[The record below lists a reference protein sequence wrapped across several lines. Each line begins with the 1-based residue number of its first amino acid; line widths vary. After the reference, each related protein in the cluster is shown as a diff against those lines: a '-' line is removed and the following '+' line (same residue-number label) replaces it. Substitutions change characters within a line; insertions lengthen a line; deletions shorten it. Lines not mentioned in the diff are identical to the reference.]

1 MAKQEDAWE
10 DLNAFRMDPEGIK
23 ECIDAATG
31 CSVTW
36 VNRYGR
42 AMSVWIT
49 PAVIDGEVWVTT
61 TSNRSKTKAW
71 LKDPRT
77 TVVFGVQGIGSVTIV
92 GEVELTDDPEKRT
105 LFLETLYARIPRAPD
120 EAHKELWM
128 SSMNTDGRL
137 TGRIKV
143 DKYIT
148 FDERKL
154 PQPE

>member
-1 MAKQEDAWE
+1 MAEQQDAWE
-10 DLNAFRMDPEGIK
+10 DLSAFRMDPESIQ
-23 ECIDAATG
+23 ECINTAPG

-36 VNRYGR
+36 VDKNGR

-49 PAVIDGEVWVTT
+49 PAIIDGEVWVTT
-61 TSNRSKTKAW
+61 TTNRSKTKAW

-77 TVVFGVQGIGSVTIV
+77 TVVFGVPGFGSVTIV
-92 GEVELTDDPEKRT
+92 GKVELTDDPQKRR
-105 LFLETLYARIPRAPD
+105 LFLETLYDGIPRERD
-120 EAHKELWM
+120 DAHRELWM
-128 SSMNTDGRL
+128 KSMDTEGRI

-143 DKYIT
+143 EKYIT